1 MEPIKINVSVELNLS
16 QVTKDFIL
24 SVFNGVVAQPATQA
38 SAKPAEQKPV
48 TQVSAKPATQASAKP
63 AEQKPAAQTS
73 THEISIE
80 DVRKALSLKVND
92 HRAEIKDKLNEF
104 GSPSVTK
111 LDPANY
117 KEMLDFLNALD

>member
-24 SVFNGVVAQPATQA
+24 SVFNGTVATAAPA
-38 SAKPAEQKPV
+38 AKPAPQPAA
-48 TQVSAKPATQASAKP
+48 SAKPATQAPAAHAKP
-63 AEQKPAAQTS
+63 AAKPATQAPAS
-73 THEISIE
+73 EISIE

-92 HRAEIKDKLNEF
+92 HRAEIKDKLNEL
-104 GSPSVTK
+104 GAPSVTK

-117 KEMLDFLNALD
+117 QEMLDFLNSLS